1 MHLRTKVGARCT
13 GHPFVLYTGALVNG
27 VTMLVVELAVVVGLI
42 VLNGFLAMSEL
53 ALVSARRPLL
63 EQMARDGSRG
73 AAVALELT
81 REPGR
86 MLSAVQ
92 IGITL
97 VGIIAGAFSGVTIAE
112 RADAWLESQGM
123 PTRIAEP
130 LAFAIVIVTIT
141 YFSVVAGE
149 LVPKQVGMLNAEKI
163 ATLVARPMQFLA
175 RAAGPAVSLLDGSA
189 RLGLRL
195 LGQRGHREA
204 RVTDE
209 EITSMIAE
217 AERSGL
223 VEPEERSMISRVMRL
238 GDRSVRG
245 VMTPRPDVEWLDLQG
260 SHEET
265 RDAIRSAR
273 HGRMLVANGTIDD
286 IVGAI
291 PVRAALVCLMDRGV
305 DEVWALVQKVPAV
318 SDRLP
323 ALDVVKQL
331 RHSPLNLVL
340 VVDEHG
346 SLEGIVTEGDIL
358 KTIVADIQDDEG
370 PRIVQRD
377 DGSLLIDGGYPIDEL
392 GERLG
397 IPLPAAHRYHTLAG
411 FALDRM
417 KRLPRIG
424 ESFSHGLWR
433 FEIVDLDG
441 TRIDKILAVPQP
453 TLHRIV

>member
-1 MHLRTKVGARCT
+1 
-13 GHPFVLYTGALVNG
+13 
-27 VTMLVVELAVVVGLI
+27 MLLVELAIVLGLVVV
-42 VLNGFLAMSEL
+42 NGFLAMSEL
-53 ALVSARRPLL
+53 ALVSARRPFL

-73 AAVALELT
+73 AAVALNLT

-86 MLSAVQ
+86 MLSTVQ

-97 VGIIAGAFSGVTIAE
+97 VGIIAGAFSGATIAE

-130 LAFAIVIVTIT
+130 LAFAVVIVTIT

-149 LVPKQVGMLNAEKI
+149 LVPKQIGMMNAEKV
-163 ATLVARPMQFLA
+163 ATVVARPMQVLA
-175 RAAGPAVSLLDGSA
+175 MVAAPAVSLLDGSA

-195 LGQRGHREA
+195 LGQRGHRES

-209 EITSMIAE
+209 EITNMIAE
-217 AERSGL
+217 AERTGI

-260 SHEET
+260 SDDEI

-273 HGRMLVANGTIDD
+273 HGRILAANDTIDD

-291 PVRAALVCLMDRGV
+291 PVRAALVSLMDRGV
-305 DEVWALVQKVPAV
+305 DGIRQLVQPLPAV
-318 SDRLP
+318 SDHLG
-323 ALDVVKQL
+323 ALDVLDQL

-358 KTIVADIQDDEG
+358 KTIVSDIEEDENL
-370 PRIVQRD
+370 RIVQRD
-377 DGSLLIDGGYPIDEL
+377 DGSLLIDGGYPFDEL
-392 GERLG
+392 AERIG
-397 IPLPAAHRYHTLAG
+397 ILAPPQRAYHTVAG

-417 KRLPRIG
+417 RRLPKTG
-424 ESFSHGLWR
+424 ESFVHGLWR
-433 FEIVDLDG
+433 FEIVDVDG
-441 TRIDKILAVPQP
+441 QRIDKMLAVPQRS
-453 TLHRIV
+453 LHRSV

>member
-1 MHLRTKVGARCT
+1 
-13 GHPFVLYTGALVNG
+13 
-27 VTMLVVELAVVVGLI
+27 MLVVELAIVLGLI

-63 EQMARDGSRG
+63 EQMARGGSRG
-73 AAVALELT
+73 ATIALDLT

-112 RADAWLESQGM
+112 RVDAWLESQGM
-123 PTRIAEP
+123 PTRVAEP

-149 LVPKQVGMLNAEKI
+149 LVPKQVGMLNAERI
-163 ATLVARPMQFLA
+163 AARVARPMQILA
-175 RAAGPAVSLLDGSA
+175 VAAGPAVSLLDGSA

-195 LGQRGHREA
+195 LGQRAHRES

-209 EITSMIAE
+209 EIATMIAE
-217 AERSGL
+217 AERTGL

-245 VMTPRPDVEWLDLQG
+245 IMTPRPDVEWLDLHG
-260 SHEET
+260 SHQET
-265 RDAIRSAR
+265 REALREAR
-273 HGRMLVANGTIDD
+273 HGRLLVANGAIDE

-291 PVRAALVCLMDRGV
+291 PVRAALVHMMDGTV
-305 DEVWALVQKVPAV
+305 DGIWQLVQKVPAV
-318 SDRLP
+318 SDRS
-323 ALDVVKQL
+323 AAIDVVEQL

-358 KTIVADIQDDEG
+358 KTIVADIEEDDG
-370 PRIVQRD
+370 PRIVERD
-377 DGSLLIDGGYPIDEL
+377 DGSLLIDGSYPVDEL

-397 IPLPAAHRYHTLAG
+397 IALPRAHSYHTMAG
-411 FALDRM
+411 FVLDRM

-424 ESFSHGLWR
+424 ESFNHGLWR
-433 FEIVDLDG
+433 FEVIDVDG
-441 TRIDKILAVPQP
+441 ARIDKILAQP
-453 TLHRIV
+453 HATLHRRV

>member
-1 MHLRTKVGARCT
+1 
-13 GHPFVLYTGALVNG
+13 
-27 VTMLVVELAVVVGLI
+27 MLVVELAVVVGLI

-73 AAVALELT
+73 AALALELT

-97 VGIIAGAFSGVTIAE
+97 VGIIAGAFSGATIAE

-130 LAFAIVIVTIT
+130 LAFAVVIVTIT

-149 LVPKQVGMLNAEKI
+149 LVPKQIGMLNAERI
-163 ATLVARPMQFLA
+163 ATRVARPMQILA
-175 RAAGPAVSLLDGSA
+175 TAAAPAVSLLDWSA

-195 LGQRGHREA
+195 LGQRGHGEA

-209 EITSMIAE
+209 EIATMIAE
-217 AERSGL
+217 AERTGL

-260 SHEET
+260 SDEEI
-265 RDAIRSAR
+265 RDAIRSAK
-273 HGRMLVANGTIDD
+273 HGRILAAEGTIDE
-286 IVGAI
+286 IIGAI
-291 PVRAALVCLMDRGV
+291 PVRAALVRMMDQGV
-305 DEVWALVQKVPAV
+305 SEVRQLVQQVPAV
-318 SDRLP
+318 SDHLA
-323 ALDVVKQL
+323 ALDVVEQL
-331 RHSPLNLVL
+331 RHSPLSLVL

-358 KTIVADIQDDEG
+358 KTIVADIQEDEG

-377 DGSLLIDGGYPIDEL
+377 DGSLLIDGGYPFDEL
-392 GERLG
+392 AERIG
-397 IPLPAAHRYHTLAG
+397 IPTPARRPYHTVAG

-417 KRLPRIG
+417 RRLPKTG
-424 ESFSHGLWR
+424 ELFVHGLWR
-433 FEIVDLDG
+433 FEIVDVDG
-441 TRIDKILAVPQP
+441 QRIDKVLATPQR
-453 TLHRIV
+453 TLHRSV